1 MNKMA
6 KLLQNKIILSITGV
20 TAVILI
26 IVMAGLYPVALVNGS
41 PIWRNSLRKAEEA
54 EKKLTNTQAKSFG
67 FKPVNFTSSANKDL
81 LNGLR
86 QDILT
91 TLIDNKIIKEDGVKV
106 VEKFEELSRKRM
118 MDTLQGGGADLS
130 KAVRTVYNLSLKD
143 FENMVLLPQA
153 RRDVLRVFLANEGKN
168 FEEWIKEIKSK
179 KSVKLFLVPY
189 RWDGE
194 KVR

>member
-1 MNKMA
+1 MT
-6 KLLQNKIILSITGV
+6 KLLHNKFIFTITSLV
-20 TAVILI
+20 AFILI
-26 IVMAGLYPVALVNGS
+26 MIMAGLYPVALVDGS
-41 PIWRNSLRKAEEA
+41 PIWRIRLHKAEEA
-54 EKKLTNTQAKSFG
+54 EKKLTNTQAKSLG

-91 TLIDNKIIKEDGVKV
+91 TLIEDKIIKEKGGKV

-130 KAVRTVYNLSLKD
+130 KAVRTVYNLSLSD
-143 FENMVLLPQA
+143 FEDMVLLPQA
-153 RRDVLRVFLANEGKN
+153 RRDVLRIFLAGDGEN
-168 FEEWIKEIKSK
+168 FEEWLKEAKAQ

-194 KVR
+194 RVK

>member
-1 MNKMA
+1 MT
-6 KLLQNKIILSITGV
+6 KLLHNRLVVSFTVLIAIAL
-20 TAVILI
+20 VIL
-26 IVMAGLYPVALVNGS
+26 MAGLYPVALVNNR
-41 PIWRNSLRKAEEA
+41 PIWRSHLRKSEEA
-54 EKKLTNTQAKSFG
+54 EKRLTNTQAKSLG
-67 FKPVNFTSSANKDL
+67 FKPVNFTSSTNQDL

-91 TLIDNKIIKEDGVKV
+91 TLIEGKIIEEEGKSV
-106 VEKFEELSRKRM
+106 VEKFEELSQKRM
-118 MDTLQGGGADLS
+118 MDTLQGGGTDLS

-168 FEEWIKEIKSK
+168 FEEWLKDIKGKTKIR
-179 KSVKLFLVPY
+179 LFLVPF

-194 KVR
+194 RVK